1 MHIYTISTQKYTK
14 AQMFYTNTQN
24 TKAGRT
30 FRIVTERRTYVRQ
43 KLDYPLAKPVQK
55 VDGVEQGW

>member
-1 MHIYTISTQKYTK
+1 M
-14 AQMFYTNTQN
+14 AQMFYTNTQLQ
-24 TKAGRT
+24 KLDSVL
-30 FRIVTERRTYVRQ
+30 RIVRGRWTDVGQ